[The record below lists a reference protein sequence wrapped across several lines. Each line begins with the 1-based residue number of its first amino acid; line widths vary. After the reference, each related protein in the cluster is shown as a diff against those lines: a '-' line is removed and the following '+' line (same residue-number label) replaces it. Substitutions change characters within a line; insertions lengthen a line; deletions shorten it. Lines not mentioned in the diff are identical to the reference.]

1 MKADVEVAIIGAG
14 FAGLGAAIRLIKAG
28 KTLFTVF
35 ERASQVGGTWRDNTY
50 PGCACDVPSHLY
62 SFSFEPNPAWS
73 RRYARQPEILG
84 YLRQCVD
91 TYGLRAHIRYNTEIG
106 HTVFNEAAGY
116 WQLTDTRGVPLTARV
131 VVVATGPFS
140 RPSTP
145 ILPGQA
151 TFAGPAFHS
160 SRWDSATDL
169 TNQQV
174 AVVGTGASAIQI
186 VPALSKIAARVTIYQ
201 RTAPYVTPRLDQA
214 LSPRLQRLFRK
225 APLIQR
231 LYRSWIYWLRELTGF
246 SFIGSRPF
254 NKIATG
260 VAKTHLETT
269 LKDPDLRRK
278 ATPDYTFGCKR
289 VLVSDDYYPALNRP
303 NVDLITAPIEQ
314 LTPRGIVAN
323 DGVERPADAIIFCTG
338 FRVADIISTLQ
349 IVGREGVNLFDRWQE
364 LGAQAYKGV
373 AVSGFPNFLFMV
385 GPNSGLGHNSIVHI
399 IESQLNYVM
408 AYLNLLRQRPEPT
421 FLDVKAPVEA
431 AYNDQIQQRLAGTVW
446 ATGCQSWFLNRQG
459 RNTTVWPGLAATYR
473 QQTRLV
479 DPDDYERIQPEATT
493 VRAK

>member
-28 KTLFTVF
+28 KTSFTVF

-62 SFSFEPNPAWS
+62 SFSFEANPAWS

-91 TYGLRAHIRYNTEIG
+91 TYGLQAHIRYDTEIC
-106 HTVFNEAAGY
+106 HTVFNEVAGY
-116 WQLTDTRGVPLTARV
+116 WQLTDASGVQLTARV
-131 VVVATGPFS
+131 VIVATGPFS

-145 ILPGQA
+145 ALPGLT
-151 TFAGPAFHS
+151 TFAGKAFHS
-160 SRWDSATDL
+160 SQWDPDISLAG
-169 TNQQV
+169 QHV

-186 VPALSKIAARVTIYQ
+186 VPELSKIAARVTIYQ
-201 RTAPYVTPRLDQA
+201 RTAPYVTPRLDKVI
-214 LSPRLQRLFRK
+214 SPPMHRLFQK
-225 APLIQR
+225 APLAQK
-231 LYRSWIYWLRELTGF
+231 LYRAWIYWLRELTGF
-246 SFIGSRPF
+246 SFIGNRPF
-254 NKIATG
+254 NGIATS
-260 VAKTHLETT
+260 VAKAHLKATI
-269 LKDPDLRRK
+269 KDPDLRRK

-314 LTPRGIVAN
+314 LTAKGIVAN
-323 DGVERPADAIIFCTG
+323 DGVERPADAIVFCTG

-349 IVGREGVNLFDRWQE
+349 IIGRDGVNLFDRW
-364 LGAQAYKGV
+364 LASGAQAYKGV
-373 AVSGFPNFLFMV
+373 SVSGFPNLLFMV

-408 AYLNLLRQRPEPT
+408 AYLDLLHRRPEPT
-421 FLDVKAPVEA
+421 FLDVKAPVQA
-431 AYNDQIQQRLAGTVW
+431 AYNDWIQGQLAGTVW

-459 RNTTVWPGLAATYR
+459 RNTTIWPGLAATYR
-473 QQTRLV
+473 QQTRFV
-479 DPDDYERIQPEATT
+479 DPDDYERVQPEETLMP
-493 VRAK
+493 V